1 MNTATR
7 LAFIG
12 GGNMGRAL
20 VGALLRRGQ
29 AARDI
34 AIGEAYESTR
44 ASLQRDFP
52 GVRVGADNL
61 AALEGA
67 RLVVLAVKP
76 QEMGAVVTA
85 LRPVLQRAR
94 PVVLSIAAGLTVA
107 DLAGWCGPGVPVVRA
122 MPNRPAL
129 VGAGATGLYA
139 GADVDAAARALA
151 EDVMRAAGAVAWVDE
166 ESQMDA
172 VTAVSGSGPAYFFL
186 LAEALAEA
194 GVAEGLPPAA
204 ARQLAVATLHGAG
217 LMAGQGDGDLAR
229 MRAEVTSRGG
239 TTEAALRSLQDAGF
253 HATVAAAVAAAAHRA
268 RELAAQF
275 GAPQT

>member
-1 MNTATR
+1 MEPGIK

-20 VGALLRRGQ
+20 LGALLRRGH
-29 AARDI
+29 AAGDL
-34 AIGEAYESTR
+34 AVGEAYESTR
-44 ASLQRDFP
+44 TGLQRDFP
-52 GVRVGADNL
+52 DVRVGADNL

-67 RLVVLAVKP
+67 ALVVLAVKP
-76 QEMGAVVTA
+76 QEMGAVVAT
-85 LRPVLQRAR
+85 LRPALQRSR
-94 PVVLSIAAGLTVA
+94 PVVLSIAAGLRVA

-139 GADVDAAARALA
+139 GPEVPETARALA

-166 ESQMDA
+166 ESLMDA

-186 LAEALAEA
+186 LAEALADA
-194 GVAEGLPPAA
+194 GVAQGLSPAA
-204 ARQLAVATLHGAG
+204 AQQLAVATLHGAG
-217 LMAGQGDGDLAR
+217 LMAAQGDGDLAR
-229 MRAEVTSRGG
+229 LRAEVSSRGG
-239 TTEAALRSLQDAGF
+239 TTEAALRSLQESGF
-253 HATVAAAVAAAAHRA
+253 RETVATAVAAAAHRA

-275 GAPQT
+275 GAPHS

>member
-1 MNTATR
+1 MNRATR

-29 AARDI
+29 AASGI
-34 AIGEAYESTR
+34 AVGEACESTR
-44 ASLQRDFP
+44 ASLQREFP

-67 RLVVLAVKP
+67 GLVVLAVKP

-85 LRPVLQRAR
+85 LRPVLQRTR

-139 GADVDAAARALA
+139 GADVGADARALA

-166 ESQMDA
+166 EAQMDA

-194 GVAEGLPPAA
+194 GVAQGLPPAA

-217 LMAGQGDGDLAR
+217 LMAGQGDGDLTR

-239 TTEAALRSLQDAGF
+239 TTEAAVRSLQDAGF
-253 HATVAAAVAAAAHRA
+253 GDMVAAAVAAAAHRA

-275 GAPQT
+275 GAPHS

>member
-1 MNTATR
+1 M
-7 LAFIG
+7 
-12 GGNMGRAL
+12 
-20 VGALLRRGQ
+20 
-29 AARDI
+29 
-34 AIGEAYESTR
+34 
-44 ASLQRDFP
+44 
-52 GVRVGADNL
+52 
-61 AALEGA
+61 
-67 RLVVLAVKP
+67 
-76 QEMGAVVTA
+76 
-85 LRPVLQRAR
+85 
-94 PVVLSIAAGLTVA
+94 LSIAAGLTVA

-122 MPNRPAL
+122 MPNRAAL

-139 GADVDAAARALA
+139 SADVPAAARARA
-151 EDVMRAAGAVAWVDE
+151 EDVMRAAGAIAWVDA

-253 HATVAAAVAAAAHRA
+253 RDMVAAAVAAAAHRA

-275 GAPQT
+275 GAPPVLTGPAE

>member
-1 MNTATR
+1 MSTADR

-29 AARDI
+29 AAGEI
-34 AIGEAYESTR
+34 AIGEAWEATR
-44 ASLQRDFP
+44 TALQHDFP

-61 AALEGA
+61 AALDGA
-67 RLVVLAVKP
+67 GLVVLAVKP
-76 QEMGAVVTA
+76 QEMGPVVA
-85 LRPVLQRAR
+85 AMRPALQRTR
-94 PVVLSIAAGLTVA
+94 PVVLSIAAGLKVA
-107 DLAGWCGPGVPVVRA
+107 DLVGWCGPGVPVVRA
-122 MPNRPAL
+122 MPNRAAL

-139 GADVDAAARALA
+139 GPDVPAAARARA

-166 ESQMDA
+166 EAQMDA

-194 GVAEGLPPAA
+194 GVAQGLPPAA
-204 ARQLAVATLHGAG
+204 AHQLAVATLHGAG
-217 LMAGQGDGDLAR
+217 LLAGQGDGDLAR
-229 MRAEVTSRGG
+229 LRAEVTSRGG

-253 HATVAAAVAAAAHRA
+253 RDIVAAAVAAAARRA

-275 GAPQT
+275 GASHS